1 MTTQHQLKST
11 SANQTVLVTGA
22 AGLIGSATTRLLL
35 SKNYRVIA
43 CDNFSIG
50 TWRGVSDSLI
60 WDTLDVSSRSFI
72 ERLNSYDIDL
82 VIHCAAHPG
91 GLSLAEPV
99 RDVEVNALGSMRLFE
114 WCAKVGAPVIFT
126 SSASVYGE
134 QPHEPI
140 KEIAPL
146 NTGTIYGACKIACER
161 FLRILG
167 EGYGLKWVVLRL
179 FSVFGAGHRPS
190 KFQGIVNVMLT
201 QLLAGNRVVVKGPL
215 DRVRDLV
222 YVNDVADIIYRSICI
237 PEAFGQII
245 NVGTGNGT
253 TIRDLIHALIRAL
266 GRELENVEIVQE
278 QGTVGDPFYI
288 VADCS
293 KAKNILK
300 LASQYDLEHDLSE
313 VIRQLNNKI

>member
-1 MTTQHQLKST
+1 MTVKNGLNSDTAIKT
-11 SANQTVLVTGA
+11 ILVTGA

-50 TWRGVSDSLI
+50 NWRGISDSLI

-99 RDVEVNALGSMRLFE
+99 RDVEVNALGCMRIFE
-114 WCAKVGAPVIFT
+114 WCAKAGKPVIFT

-134 QPHEPI
+134 QPHKPI
-140 KEIAPL
+140 KETAPL
-146 NTGTIYGACKIACER
+146 YTGTIYGACKIACER

-167 EGYGLKWVVLRL
+167 DGYGLKWVVLRL
-179 FSVFGAGHRPS
+179 FAVYGAGHRPS

-222 YVNDVADIIYRSICI
+222 YVNDVADIIYKSICI

-266 GRELENVEIVQE
+266 GRQLEDVEIVQE

-293 KAKNILK
+293 KAENILK
-300 LASQYDLEHDLSE
+300 LTSQYDLEHNLSE

>member
-1 MTTQHQLKST
+1 MTTQHQLAST

-35 SKNYRVIA
+35 SKNFRVIA

-50 TWRGVSDSLI
+50 NWRGISGRLI
-60 WDTLDVSSRSFI
+60 WEELDVSNRSFI
-72 ERLNSYDIDL
+72 ERLTSYDVDL
-82 VIHCAAHPG
+82 VVHCAAHPG
-91 GLSLAEPV
+91 GQSLIEPV
-99 RDVEVNALGSMRLFE
+99 RDVEVNVLGSMRLFE
-114 WCAKVGAPVIFT
+114 WCAKVGKPVIFT
-126 SSASVYGE
+126 SSSSVYGDL
-134 QPHEPI
+134 PHEPI
-140 KEIAPL
+140 KETAPL
-146 NTGTIYGACKIACER
+146 HTGTIYGACKIACEN

-201 QLLAGNRVVVKGPL
+201 QLLAGNRVVVKGSL

-222 YVNDVADIIYRSICI
+222 YVNDVADAVCKSIYV

-245 NVGTGNGT
+245 NIGTGNGT

-266 GRELENVEIVQE
+266 GRQLEDVEIVQE

-288 VADCS
+288 VGDCD
-293 KAKNILK
+293 KAQNILGFLPK
-300 LASQYDLEHDLSE
+300 YDLEKGLSE
-313 VIRQLNNKI
+313 FVNQPKSDD